1 MSDTTLFDILRA
13 FQVRDTSEDAEIRA
27 LTDRDI
33 TRAIERHHARQ
44 TQRRPRNKSA
54 PAYRDPTGG
63 AAARNADKDKNKRK
77 TRRPRRGVELRGQVI
92 EVPTVELDTL
102 LPG

>member
-1 MSDTTLFDILRA
+1 MRLQLRLQSTHITQCGPA
-13 FQVRDTSEDAEIRA
+13 VGAQHAIPKAALIMQNPYQAPPIR
-27 LTDRDI
+27 
-33 TRAIERHHARQ
+33 ERR
-44 TQRRPRNKSA
+44 A
-54 PAYRDPTGG
+54 PAKTYKDPTGDS
-63 AAARNADKDKNKRK
+63 ATRNADKDKNKRK

>member
-13 FQVRDTSEDAEIRA
+13 FQMRDTSDDAEIRA

-44 TQRRPRNKSA
+44 TQRRPRTNTT
-54 PAYRDPTGG
+54 PAYRDPTGET
-63 AAARNADKDKNKRK
+63 ACARTNSKSRK
-77 TRRPRRGVELRGQVI
+77 SRSKTLRF
-92 EVPTVELDTL
+92 
-102 LPG
+102 

>member
-13 FQVRDTSEDAEIRA
+13 FQVRDTSDDAEIRA

-44 TQRRPRNKSA
+44 TQRRPRNRPT

-77 TRRPRRGVELRGQVI
+77 TRRPRRGVEVRGQVI